1 RPLGGGSRAEVGA
14 HLAPWLDA
22 LDATGRWALLKLV
35 TGSLR
40 IGVSARLAKTA
51 LAEWS
56 SVELDRIEEVWHG
69 LAPPYQP
76 LFAWLEGGADP
87 PDIGDLPTFCPL
99 MLAQPL
105 EEGDLDGHDPQAYLA
120 EWKWDGIRVQLVGR
134 DGEKRLYSRSGDDI
148 GGGFPEIPTEL
159 PDAATLDGELLVMRD
174 GEAAPFNELQQR
186 LNRKAPDTRML
197 RDYPAAVRLYDIL
210 RQGDADLRPLPFVER
225 RRRPEAWDGP

>member
-1 RPLGGGSRAEVGA
+1 NPPPQAGKGVHRASGGRVGAADGVPTLSEIVTTLHSASRAEVGA

-105 EEGDLDGHDPQAYLA
+105 EE
-120 EWKWDGIRVQLVGR
+120 
-134 DGEKRLYSRSGDDI
+134 
-148 GGGFPEIPTEL
+148 
-159 PDAATLDGELLVMRD
+159 
-174 GEAAPFNELQQR
+174 
-186 LNRKAPDTRML
+186 
-197 RDYPAAVRLYDIL
+197 
-210 RQGDADLRPLPFVER
+210 
-225 RRRPEAWDGP
+225 